1 MTEID
6 DILAF
11 VRVAETLSF
20 SQAAERLHVT
30 KSVVSRRIA
39 RLEHSLGGV
48 SLLARTT
55 RGVSVTEAGG
65 DFERRCREV
74 LAGLEEAR
82 NAVMGQDGSGLAGTL
97 RIAAPLAF
105 GTRHLSPVLAAFAA
119 RHPSLVLDVSYSER
133 LVDLVGEG
141 LDMAVCI
148 GSLPDSSLVG
158 RRLCPVRSVVV
169 ASPAY
174 LDRHGV
180 PHAPRDLARHD
191 CIASAHSPEGA
202 QWRFQ
207 EGKKW
212 VSVSPGQVRFRSD
225 NGDAMADA
233 AVAGLGV
240 AVLPSFIAGEAIG
253 DGRLKPIL
261 VDFVLP
267 ERGLH
272 VLRPPGRMPAP
283 KVRAMF
289 DHLSGAFGPEPS
301 WDPCWRAV
309 QRHADCMGQ
318 ARSEALAPAA

>member
-20 SQAAERLHVT
+20 SQAAERLHVA

-39 RLEHSLGGV
+39 RLEQSLGGV

-55 RGVSVTEAGG
+55 RGVSLTEAGG

-82 NAVMGQDGSGLAGTL
+82 NAVMGQDGSELTGAL

-105 GTRHLSPVLAAFAA
+105 GTRHLSAVVAAFAA
-119 RHPSLVLDVSYSER
+119 KHRSLVLDVSYSER
-133 LVDLVGEG
+133 MFDLVGEG
-141 LDMAVCI
+141 FDMAVCI
-148 GSLPDSSLVG
+148 GDLPDSSLVG

-174 LDRHGV
+174 LDRRSV
-180 PHAPRDLARHD
+180 PDAPRDLVRHD
-191 CIASAHSPEGA
+191 CIASTHAPAGA

-207 EGKKW
+207 EGKRW

-233 AVAGLGV
+233 AVAGLGI

-253 DGRLKPIL
+253 DGRLRPIL
-261 VDFVLP
+261 VDFPLA

-272 VLRPPGRMPAP
+272 VLRPPGRVPAP

-289 DHLSGAFGPEPS
+289 DHLADAFGPEPS
-301 WDPCWRAV
+301 WDPCWRAM
-309 QRHADCMGQ
+309 QRHTDCAGL
-318 ARSEALAPAA
+318 ARSGALVPAA